1 MHMVSASPRRVPF
14 LGVLE
19 RIRQQVEDDLLP
31 QEDVDEDHLAVLIF
45 AVDIERW
52 IEKVNRNVAR
62 RNMHFDA
69 LNPARSIPE
78 RNSEA
83 ISAVTAPNLT
93 GR

>member
-31 QEDVDEDHLAVLIF
+31 QEDVDEDHLAVLVL
-45 AVDIERW
+45 AVDIECW
-52 IEKVNRNVAR
+52 VKQFISYQWEQPIPI
-62 RNMHFDA
+62 HS

-78 RNSEA
+78 RNKDA
-83 ISAVTAPNLT
+83 ISAVTDPNFT